1 MLVVMSA
8 SKITTRGVI
17 SYEIID
23 KPPSQFN
30 YSSLPTNG
38 DVLKAWNWER
48 IEKKVNGREPFW
60 KQIRKFFV
68 SKLEE
73 IWACASIPTVST
85 VTIFDICSCK
95 CHPNKKCI
103 CTAERQVPK
112 IEIKFLQDQ
121 RTKRLMSIGNQDPKN
136 LSRSVKIYQKKK
148 CVSKDFE
155 VSEIPSTSGVSPLID
170 FPVILMTQQVM
181 IWISFHGKPSKK
193 VHEISSNFYPL
204 HWRVTEKGYRIE
216 MPLLSRLLPCV
227 M

>member
-17 SYEIID
+17 SCEIID
-23 KPPSQFN
+23 QPPSQFN

-48 IEKKVNGREPFW
+48 IEKRVNGREPSW
-60 KQIRKFFV
+60 KQIRKFLV

-73 IWACASIPTVST
+73 IWARASIPTVST
-85 VTIFDICSCK
+85 VTIESKVEALHSQYRNLQKSFKRDKNKGPYIKKRNDFILKCDKLFDICSCK

-136 LSRSVKIYQKKK
+136 SSRSVKIYQKKVFQK
-148 CVSKDFE
+148 ILKSQRFHQPVE
-155 VSEIPSTSGVSPLID
+155 SPL
-170 FPVILMTQQVM
+170 
-181 IWISFHGKPSKK
+181 
-193 VHEISSNFYPL
+193 
-204 HWRVTEKGYRIE
+204 
-216 MPLLSRLLPCV
+216 
-227 M
+227 